1 MSKTKIGFSSHTR
14 TISVTTPSN
23 YKVLVRVT
31 NGWVVKG
38 LVTTYSPTSILRVD
52 VKKRDYYKQGY
63 LPDIEYINK
72 DRGGNAYCTYSLEK
86 LFSSAVAEERAG
98 KVTKNSRNVI
108 LETITILAEVE
119 EAVQSVK
126 DKMPYYNEY
135 K

>member
-1 MSKTKIGFSSHTR
+1 MSKNIVRIGSHTR

-52 VKKRDYYKQGY
+52 VKKKDYYKQGY

-72 DRGGNAYCTYSLEK
+72 DRGGNAHCTYSLEK

-126 DKMPYYNEY
+126 DKMPYYNEH